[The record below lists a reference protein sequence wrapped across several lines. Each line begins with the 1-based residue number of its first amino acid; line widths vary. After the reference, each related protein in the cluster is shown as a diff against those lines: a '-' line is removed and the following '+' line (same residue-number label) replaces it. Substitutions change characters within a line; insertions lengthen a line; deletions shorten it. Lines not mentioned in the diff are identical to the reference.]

1 MYSAVVY
8 LRVRR
13 AMIVEGMSIR
23 EASRAFGLHRDTV
36 RNMLAYSV
44 PPSYRSQT
52 RRAVP
57 TLRQAQDELFTGVID
72 RILDDD
78 QRVPRTQRHT
88 AKHIFER
95 LRDEYGFDGG
105 YTIVVVI
112 QQRYASDIHRHP
124 ATLIT
129 RNMLLYQVAVGRS
142 ITPFAP
148 SRACCGERLSRKL
161 LPSMTIW

>member
-1 MYSAVVY
+1 MYSVDVY

-36 RNMLAYSV
+36 RNILAYSV
-44 PPSYRSQT
+44 PPSYRCQT

-112 QQRYASDIHRHP
+112 QQR
-124 ATLIT
+124 
-129 RNMLLYQVAVGRS
+129 
-142 ITPFAP
+142 
-148 SRACCGERLSRKL
+148 
-161 LPSMTIW
+161 